1 MTMFYILS
9 TTQYLNLPTLLMIN
23 KQQISSLLRQKL

>member
-1 MTMFYILS
+1 MTMFYILN
-9 TTQYLNLPTLLMIN
+9 TTQYLNLPTLLIIS